1 MTKLCRKSVLFLG
14 QARAGRCPVQAR
26 IAAASVV
33 LSANGTGSAPVFIKE
48 EHEAP
53 SEPHSLKI
61 LLTGQKELNYATF

>member
-1 MTKLCRKSVLFLG
+1 MLFLG

-26 IAAASVV
+26 VAAASVV
-33 LSANGTGSAPVFIKE
+33 LSANGTRSAPVFING

-61 LLTGQKELNYATF
+61 LLCSQTTLF